1 MLDSGFAA
9 GRKDMAM
16 RRLLVVAFCVGAFI
30 SARPAGEDTL
40 PDIPR
45 PKLTASEA
53 VAISQRH
60 GHDSTKYT
68 LVTVDWC
75 KASEFKSRYSVGTCT
90 PGDDHPNDYSWFLSY
105 VFKDDEKDQRQ
116 KSLGLS
122 RPKEFNSVAVD
133 RINDD
138 GRPGVFICVQ

>member
-1 MLDSGFAA
+1 
-9 GRKDMAM
+9 MAL
-16 RRLLVVAFCVGAFI
+16 RRLLVVAVCVGAFT
-30 SARPAGEDTL
+30 SARPVGEDTL

-45 PKLTASEA
+45 PKLTAVEA
-53 VAISQRH
+53 MAISQRH

-75 KASEFKSRYSVGTCT
+75 KASEFKARYHVGTCT
-90 PGDDHPNDYSWFLSY
+90 PGADHPDDYSWFLSY

-116 KSLGLS
+116 KSLGLF
-122 RPKEFNSVAVD
+122 RPKEFNSVTLE

-138 GRPGVFICVQ
+138 GQLGLFICVQ